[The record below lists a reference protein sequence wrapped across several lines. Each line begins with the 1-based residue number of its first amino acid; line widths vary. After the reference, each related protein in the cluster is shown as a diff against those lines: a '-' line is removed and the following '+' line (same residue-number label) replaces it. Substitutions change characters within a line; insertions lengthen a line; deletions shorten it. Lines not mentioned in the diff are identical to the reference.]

1 MHEGRAPVARAAT
14 KAPAE
19 LCPVQL
25 SLEAVGTM
33 VHDFATE
40 QMCEVP
46 VTVRSQPTLFKL
58 KTKPEVGPWGLMA
71 AV

>member
-1 MHEGRAPVARAAT
+1 MARAAT

-33 VHDFATE
+33 VHDFGAE
-40 QMCEVP
+40 QMCVVP
-46 VTVRSQPTLFKL
+46 VKVRRQRTLP
-58 KTKPEVGPWGLMA
+58 KPIDEDWA
-71 AV
+71 

>member
-46 VTVRSQPTLFKL
+46 VTVNHRSELFQVENQKL
-58 KTKPEVGPWGLMA
+58 GRGD
-71 AV
+71 

>member
-46 VTVRSQPTLFKL
+46 VTVNNRSELFQ
-58 KTKPEVGPWGLMA
+58 V
-71 AV
+71 